1 MIGFINFVTKPSF
14 EILVNIV
21 PECNAYLSNM
31 KQNLIFYEN
40 AVNKKKEKNNDDED
54 DDSSQSSASIES
66 KGENEDDE

>member
-14 EILVNIV
+14 EILINLV

-40 AVNKKKEKNNDDED
+40 ALNKKEEKKIMIMKILILVNLVLV
-54 DDSSQSSASIES
+54 
-66 KGENEDDE
+66 

>member
-1 MIGFINFVTKPSF
+1 
-14 EILVNIV
+14 
-21 PECNAYLSNM
+21 M

-40 AVNKKKEKNNDDED
+40 AVNKKEEKNNDDED